1 MKAIFVSFFSLSVLF
16 SVSSC
21 EWNRA
26 FMGQPEDGTVK
37 IERFDRVV
45 NEFVHTGNYSS
56 WQQLTID
63 YPQETSLLVERVLQ
77 LGTLENESI
86 GDTLRTFFNDSALQ
100 VLRGDVDHRFAD
112 LTVFEKRLQGALRS
126 LAEKCSDFETPRVY
140 AQVSALNQSIV
151 VGDSTVGISLDKYMG
166 TDYPLYRKYFT
177 ECQRATMKPDLMVQD
192 FLRFYLAAKY
202 PPRRVPDRTLME
214 RILYSGKI
222 NWVVAKVLDK
232 SLIDEATLCEEA
244 RDWYRENEPKVWKA
258 LSGEELRNT
267 SDSTLIFSVLSLAA
281 EHPYFKDI
289 YSRGVGTW
297 IGMRIINAYM
307 ESHPDVTVDE
317 LLQTDDHAVLLE
329 QSGYAPL

>member
-1 MKAIFVSFFSLSVLF
+1 
-16 SVSSC
+16 
-21 EWNRA
+21 
-26 FMGQPEDGTVK
+26 MGQPEDGTVK

-177 ECQRATMKPDLMVQD
+177 ECQRQP
-192 FLRFYLAAKY
+192 
-202 PPRRVPDRTLME
+202 
-214 RILYSGKI
+214 
-222 NWVVAKVLDK
+222 
-232 SLIDEATLCEEA
+232 
-244 RDWYRENEPKVWKA
+244 
-258 LSGEELRNT
+258 
-267 SDSTLIFSVLSLAA
+267 
-281 EHPYFKDI
+281 
-289 YSRGVGTW
+289 
-297 IGMRIINAYM
+297 
-307 ESHPDVTVDE
+307 
-317 LLQTDDHAVLLE
+317 
-329 QSGYAPL
+329 